1 MPFAAAIGVP
11 TVGAGITVALV
22 AWVTVAVGLAAGVAE
37 GDTTGVAG
45 FAGTTALR
53 APVGLQPLHRRATT
67 TPAARLVRIT

>member
-1 MPFAAAIGVP
+1 VTRDDALGAARGGGAGQVPFAAAIGVP

-45 FAGTTALR
+45 A
-53 APVGLQPLHRRATT
+53 RRRCEERQAFV
-67 TPAARLVRIT
+67 A